1 MSERRAYHVN
11 PNSVSQEVHEVA
23 KNALAIS
30 PIPGVDSM
38 PVPIPGE
45 SQKEYRR
52 RMQKERHDAEH
63 GILTGAE
70 NADALNQAFALFC
83 DGYEGNKR
91 PTVTEVGMKLGMNL
105 PKLVQVALD
114 KNWEGLRANKD
125 AASALAV
132 NEGRLQI
139 VKVIDRVLITKS
151 EQIILKAATAY
162 EEIVARICEE
172 SLDGPEQPTA
182 RETPIEPADGLP
194 IPKPGASAKPQKPP
208 SLMNAMWKT
217 NALNAAVKGYFD
229 MMASAKNVGLIIM
242 PEDQDSDNGKKP
254 IENNRLINLNIT
266 LAQAR
271 KVGAEVNVTPNA

>member
-1 MSERRAYHVN
+1 MPERRAYHVD

-23 KNALAIS
+23 KNALAVA

-172 SLDGPEQPTA
+172 SLDGPDQPPA

-194 IPKPGASAKPQKPP
+194 IPKPGAKKTEELP
-208 SLMNAMWKT
+208 AMMRYMKKT
-217 NALNAAVKGYFD
+217 NVLNAAVKGYFD
-229 MMASAKNVGLIIM
+229 MMESAKSVGLIIM
-242 PEDQDSDNGKKP
+242 PEDQDGDKGKKP